1 MCCGRNR
8 VQLITRPAPPK
19 TGPTTSAGAH
29 KPPSTI
35 SFVYTGNAALTVTGP
50 ISGLEYRFDRPG
62 ARVEVDWRDR
72 ILLASVRQLRQIR

>member
-8 VQLITRPAPPK
+8 AQSMTRPGPPK
-19 TGPTTSAGAH
+19 AGPATSAAPH
-29 KPPSTI
+29 KLPSTI
-35 SFVYTGNAALTVTGP
+35 SFIYIGNTALTVTGP